1 MNKINNLIKWFLFV
15 LAISITLIV
24 WLFLVDSTEDKTLL
38 WARYTA
44 RISFF
49 FFTVSFLASS
59 IHYFLSNSLANF
71 IRNNR
76 RHIGLSFALAHTIH
90 LVALTSFFVTTNQ
103 NPDIVTVLGGGLA
116 YLAMYIMAFTSNDNA
131 VRKIG
136 FKRWKLIHK
145 VGANY
150 IAFIFAFTYLG
161 RLTKEEFSS
170 VEFNFL
176 FSIIIGAFA
185 LRVLHF
191 FRTRNE
197 DKVMHPSFADLGEL
211 EKHVLDTEGLTSEQ
225 VISECRKRRKNSEF
239 DLE

>member
-1 MNKINNLIKWFLFV
+1 MCIRDRNSSKNLIMRNWL
-15 LAISITLIV
+15 LAATTLSITLMLC
-24 WLFLVDSTEDKTLL
+24 LFLMETAEDKSLL

-49 FFTVSFLASS
+49 FFLISFIAGS
-59 IHYFLSNSLANF
+59 IHYFFSNAFTRS
-71 IRNNR
+71 IKSNR
-76 RHIGLSFALAHTIH
+76 RYIGLSFALTHSVH
-90 LVALTSFFVTTNQ
+90 LVALISFFVSINQ
-103 NPDIVTVLGGGLA
+103 NPDIDTLAGGGLA

-161 RLTKEEFSS
+161 RITREEFSS
-170 VEFNFL
+170 VEYNLL

-197 DKVMHPSFADLGEL
+197 DKEL
-211 EKHVLDTEGLTSEQ
+211 QKSYKV
-225 VISECRKRRKNSEF
+225 
-239 DLE
+239 